1 MNEKKLSRL
10 LPIVFFICVYIIPLA
25 WRPMIT
31 PDEFRYGEIPRTMLH
46 TGEFISPHLLNVRY
60 FEKPVFGYYMTA
72 ATMAVFGE
80 NAFAVRLPSALSVGL
95 TALLIFWLVKKIFD
109 DEPLASLATMLYM
122 TCGMVFGIGT
132 FAVLDSQ
139 TTLFVTGTIIPFYLA
154 IQATSKKSWA
164 ALLALAGVSC
174 GLAFLT
180 KGFLAFAVP
189 ALTIVPY
196 LIWSKKF
203 KSFLT
208 TPWIPLVCILIV
220 VLPWAIA
227 IHIKEPKFWHYFFWI
242 EHIQRFTTESEGQ
255 HAEPFWFL
263 IPPMLGGIFPGALV
277 ALGAFITLEMKFK
290 AMLKD
295 DFCRFLICYLVL
307 PFIFFSA
314 STGKLATYILPCFP
328 PAAILLAIGLKKY
341 IEDNRQHKTL
351 DWTLII
357 LPWVLIAG
365 AAGFTIVQILMY
377 FDLIPTLFT
386 KNEWYKWVIAGVAVI
401 FWCWMILKNRNA
413 DVKKKIIAF
422 FAGMIPVLMAGQM
435 AFPEHVLHGKIQ
447 EAPLQRLTAYIPENS
462 QILVQH
468 NVMHAVSWVT
478 QRDDLDFFLT
488 AGELNHSVQE
498 DYPDEYGERLYGL
511 GQFRKWV
518 KSPERTRPLVVICR
532 IRKEKFDKDY
542 NHYFKDVE
550 EYIKAQY
557 YDEEIYMVVF

>member
-1 MNEKKLSRL
+1 MNMEIFRNSEFGSIRVIEEDGKYLFCGSDVAKALGYSNPRKAVRDHARGGTKRSIPTASGDQTMTFLPEGDVYRLIVHSRL
-10 LPIVFFICVYIIPLA
+10 PGAERFEKWVFDEVLPTIRRTGGYMTPSLLEEAARHPEILLSFADQLLA
-25 WRPMIT
+25 EHEKNR
-31 PDEFRYGEIPRTMLH
+31 RL
-46 TGEFISPHLLNVRY
+46 TGEVERLRPKADFYDAFVR
-60 FEKPVFGYYMTA
+60 PGNCTNIRATA
-72 ATMAVFGE
+72 KELGVGE
-80 NAFAVRLPSALSVGL
+80 R
-95 TALLIFWLVKKIFD
+95 
-109 DEPLASLATMLYM
+109 
-122 TCGMVFGIGT
+122 
-132 FAVLDSQ
+132 
-139 TTLFVTGTIIPFYLA
+139 
-154 IQATSKKSWA
+154 
-164 ALLALAGVSC
+164 
-174 GLAFLT
+174 
-180 KGFLAFAVP
+180 
-189 ALTIVPY
+189 
-196 LIWSKKF
+196 
-203 KSFLT
+203 
-208 TPWIPLVCILIV
+208 
-220 VLPWAIA
+220 
-227 IHIKEPKFWHYFFWI
+227 
-242 EHIQRFTTESEGQ
+242 
-255 HAEPFWFL
+255 
-263 IPPMLGGIFPGALV
+263 
-277 ALGAFITLEMKFK
+277 
-290 AMLKD
+290 